1 MQTTELEK
9 LIKGLGLDAEYR
21 CEIDDDDEETEMI
34 WAVNGDKRVAFAYI
48 DHEGLWECEERQ
60 LERLETYKRHALI
73 DGFIEYAQTPTSDRW
88 VPKKYYLK
96 HKWILKNYGGYL
108 SIREETG
115 EVFLLGS
122 NWEDNVYQ
130 MTFTKEEIEKIKK
143 MHDTDLKE
151 FEMIEAQM

>member
-9 LIKGLGLDAEYR
+9 LIKGLGLDAEYK
-21 CEIDDDDEETEMI
+21 CDIDDDGEETEMI
-34 WAVNGDKRVAFAYI
+34 CAMNGDEWVAIAYI
-48 DHEGLWECEERQ
+48 DYEGLWECKERQ

-73 DGFIEYAQTPTSDRW
+73 DGFIEYAQTPTGERW

-96 HKWILKNYGGYL
+96 HKWILQNYGGYL

-130 MTFTKEEIEKIKK
+130 MTFTKEEIENIKRK
-143 MHDTDLKE
+143 YETDLKE